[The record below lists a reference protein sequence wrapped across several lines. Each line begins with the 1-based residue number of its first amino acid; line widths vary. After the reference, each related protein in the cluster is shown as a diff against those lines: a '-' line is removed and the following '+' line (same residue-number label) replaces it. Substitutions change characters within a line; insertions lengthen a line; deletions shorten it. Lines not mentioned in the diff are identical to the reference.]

1 MEEEIKKA
9 YMDWS
14 EKGVSYL
21 NCMYVYDIMMD
32 VDEALQTCDTIL
44 DEIDLGIDY
53 TSREKDIDRL
63 EEIFVTRKE
72 CQNTNDEIER
82 KLSSDLVRLAVI
94 ENQLKIITW
103 LLYAVAGG
111 VITMLIKLLFGG

>member
-1 MEEEIKKA
+1 M
-9 YMDWS
+9 
-14 EKGVSYL
+14 
-21 NCMYVYDIMMD
+21 
-32 VDEALQTCDTIL
+32 
-44 DEIDLGIDY
+44 ID
-53 TSREKDIDRL
+53 EKDIGRL

-72 CQNTNDEIER
+72 CQKNNDEIEK

-111 VITMLIKLLFGG
+111 VITMLIKMLFGG

>member
-1 MEEEIKKA
+1 MAIEDNEI
-9 YMDWS
+9 
-14 EKGVSYL
+14 E
-21 NCMYVYDIMMD
+21 
-32 VDEALQTCDTIL
+32 
-44 DEIDLGIDY
+44 
-53 TSREKDIDRL
+53 RL
-63 EEIFVTRKE
+63 KEIFVTRQE
-72 CQNTNDEIER
+72 CQNTNNEIEK

>member
-1 MEEEIKKA
+1 M
-9 YMDWS
+9 
-14 EKGVSYL
+14 
-21 NCMYVYDIMMD
+21 
-32 VDEALQTCDTIL
+32 
-44 DEIDLGIDY
+44 ID
-53 TSREKDIDRL
+53 EKDIDRL

-72 CQNTNDEIER
+72 CRKTNDEIEK

-94 ENQLKIITW
+94 ENQLKVITW